1 MSPTGRNPN
10 WDSIILRT
18 LFASCLNW
26 SKTGKNS
33 KNPVKNRYNFF
44 FYFFFQNKFVT
55 LTMHVLRSVCPNGSQ
70 KQMHLACL
78 TPNPKWV
85 ICLLPAKN
93 TIYRYFTYVSVI
105 LRARGTLL
113 YAILPIFVLRSYSN
127 PSRAF
132 IQTTSRLL
140 MRAKC
145 TYTGIPSRNPIS
157 SILNPY
163 NFFLAG
169 NFSTIF
175 WKTS

>member
-1 MSPTGRNPN
+1 
-10 WDSIILRT
+10 
-18 LFASCLNW
+18 
-26 SKTGKNS
+26 
-33 KNPVKNRYNFF
+33 
-44 FYFFFQNKFVT
+44 
-55 LTMHVLRSVCPNGSQ
+55 MHVLRSVCPNGSQ

-85 ICLLPAKN
+85 ICLLPAKQKY
-93 TIYRYFTYVSVI
+93 YRYFTYVSV
-105 LRARGTLL
+105 LSRAGGTLQ

-132 IQTTSRLL
+132 IHTTSRLF

-169 NFSTIF
+169 NFSTKF
-175 WKTS
+175 WNKS